1 MQLLTSRLCRVNIKA
16 IEIANDLN
24 RDFELGDPV
33 ITEVSVS
40 IHYSL
45 FCMFLDLDDPSRV
58 VRRAEEPLLTPAI
71 HPWHLPKFPLSVAG
85 LCTLVP

>member
-1 MQLLTSRLCRVNIKA
+1 MPSAGMSPSILCI
-16 IEIANDLN
+16 DLA
-24 RDFELGDPV
+24 REE
-33 ITEVSVS
+33 EVSVS

-45 FCMFLDLDDPSRV
+45 FCMLLDLDDPSRV
-58 VRRAEEPLLTPAI
+58 VRRAEEPLMTPAT